1 MGAAQHF
8 RYSIVPFEIISRSS
22 LGHDGSAPDGATLM
36 ANILRSLSTGWRM
49 GSMRRELGRLSDG
62 QLKDIGIHRGQIEDL
77 TRYYHGQGPRPD
89 SI

>member
-1 MGAAQHF
+1 MGAAQQF
-8 RYSIVPFEIISRSS
+8 RYSIGPLGLICPSS
-22 LGHDGSAPDGATLM
+22 PDHNGSAPDGATLM

-49 GSMRRELGRLSDG
+49 SSMRRELGRLSDG

>member
-1 MGAAQHF
+1 
-8 RYSIVPFEIISRSS
+8 
-22 LGHDGSAPDGATLM
+22 M

-49 GSMRRELGRLSDG
+49 NSMRRELGRLSDG
-62 QLKDIGIHRGQIEDL
+62 QLKDIGIHRGQIDDL